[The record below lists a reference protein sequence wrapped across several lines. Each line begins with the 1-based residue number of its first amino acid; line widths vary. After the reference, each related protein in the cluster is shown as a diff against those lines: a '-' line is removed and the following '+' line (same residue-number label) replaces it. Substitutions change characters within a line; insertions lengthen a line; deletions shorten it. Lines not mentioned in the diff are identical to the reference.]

1 MRMCA
6 RALGVRPAIL
16 WCSESRLLFRSA
28 ARPSASSCACALLT
42 LLSPRAGW
50 QLGEHDTWAKMTNF
64 EVALRTP
71 LIIRAPWM
79 KASVGKVTSV
89 LAEAVAS
96 LVGAGPVRLFKE
108 KLNYKLSGGGG
119 YRAHQDGYT
128 QIGTGDG
135 DSPAYSFMAQVGR
148 GHIHRI
154 E

>member
-1 MRMCA
+1 VPSRTEGFIWA
-6 RALGVRPAIL
+6 GDEAGVAPLLGN
-16 WCSESRLLFRSA
+16 
-28 ARPSASSCACALLT
+28 
-42 LLSPRAGW
+42 G
-50 QLGEHDTWAKMTNF
+50 
-64 EVALRTP
+64 
-71 LIIRAPWM
+71 
-79 KASVGKVTSV
+79 SV

>member
-89 LAEAVAS
+89 LAEAVEIGWARATPSHTRRGRRWGVSALRTHGGARAS
-96 LVGAGPVRLFKE
+96 TLERKQTARSAGE
-108 KLNYKLSGGGG
+108 G
-119 YRAHQDGYT
+119 YGWEPEQH
-128 QIGTGDG
+128 
-135 DSPAYSFMAQVGR
+135 PALG
-148 GHIHRI
+148 
-154 E
+154 